1 MLPVEEGCAEVS
13 VSPEGT
19 VSVRREANMPTVEES
34 ALRKQMAAGELSGL
48 FVVAG
53 EEKYMVGRLSKQLIK
68 KAAGGTFP
76 EFNNQAFTNESS
88 LEAIGDASQAL
99 PFFAERKCVS
109 VSDFDVESKSADELN
124 KLYELWELCPET
136 TALVFWYPT
145 LDFDG
150 KRSSK
155 WKKFLK
161 QAEER
166 GTVVL
171 CGRRSRTELLR
182 FLGREAEKSGCVLPR
197 PSGERLLDYAGEDLT
212 ALKSEMDKLCAYAL
226 ATGQGQPPE
235 ITREMVEDM
244 VPKSTETTVFL
255 LANALVAG
263 DYEKAY
269 GLLHV
274 LFYQNEEPIAIL
286 GALGASYVDMYRV
299 RAALESGH
307 PIRTPP
313 STGTIRAGIS
323 ACAMPRRMSAASPRR
338 AAPKPA
344 SAAGGRPGPEGLPAG
359 GPHHPG

>member
-1 MLPVEEGCAEVS
+1 M
-13 VSPEGT
+13 
-19 VSVRREANMPTVEES
+19 
-34 ALRKQMAAGELSGL
+34 
-48 FVVAG
+48 
-53 EEKYMVGRLSKQLIK
+53 
-68 KAAGGTFP
+68 
-76 EFNNQAFTNESS
+76 
-88 LEAIGDASQAL
+88 
-99 PFFAERKCVS
+99 
-109 VSDFDVESKSADELN
+109 
-124 KLYELWELCPET
+124 PET

-269 GLLHV
+269 GLLDV

-307 PIRTPP
+307 PYQDAAQYGDYKGRDFRLRNAQKNVRSISQGVLRQ
-313 STGTIRAGIS
+313 SLHLLLEADLALKGSRLEARIILDELIAKLLLAAQEDRA
-323 ACAMPRRMSAASPRR
+323 
-338 AAPKPA
+338 
-344 SAAGGRPGPEGLPAG
+344 
-359 GPHHPG
+359 

>member
-1 MLPVEEGCAEVS
+1 MRGGIRLPGGDRFREKGGLTCPRWKKARCAS
-13 VSPEGT
+13 RWRRGSSPACLWW
-19 VSVRREANMPTVEES
+19 RERKVHGGA
-34 ALRKQMAAGELSGL
+34 ALEAA
-48 FVVAG
+48 
-53 EEKYMVGRLSKQLIK
+53 YQ

-136 TALVFWYPT
+136 TVLVFWYPT

-226 ATGQGQPPE
+226 ATGAG
-235 ITREMVEDM
+235 
-244 VPKSTETTVFL
+244 
-255 LANALVAG
+255 AAAG
-263 DYEKAY
+263 DHP
-269 GLLHV
+269 GDGGGH
-274 LFYQNEEPIAIL
+274 
-286 GALGASYVDMYRV
+286 GAQVHRDHGV
-299 RAALESGH
+299 
-307 PIRTPP
+307 P
-313 STGTIRAGIS
+313 AGQ
-323 ACAMPRRMSAASPRR
+323 
-338 AAPKPA
+338 
-344 SAAGGRPGPEGLPAG
+344 RPGGGGL
-359 GPHHPG
+359 